1 MPNYTVSQKRIL
13 TFCCNLDS
21 IVRFYRSAEIL
32 YLELRQ
38 PKASLFS
45 HFTQLVLLHYLAK
58 HKKHENSIFHSNAAS
73 LLCQT

>member
-45 HFTQLVLLHYLAK
+45 HFTQLVLLH
-58 HKKHENSIFHSNAAS
+58 
-73 LLCQT
+73 TT